1 MGVELT
7 LIQEPELM
15 ALDLFGTVLCA
26 QSHVC
31 EPVIEDSCLL
41 RGYHAKARGSCF
53 VMKACVLSC
62 CLSSLLEFGESSP
75 SVNDWSDVRI
85 SRVNSKDK
93 FLKTTTTPS
102 PHTLSGI
109 IRPSLAGSQKAET
122 ELLSAAWER

>member
-53 VMKACVLSC
+53 VMKARVFSCRYLSPC
-62 CLSSLLEFGESSP
+62 WYWARALSVSLFRLM
-75 SVNDWSDVRI
+75 
-85 SRVNSKDK
+85 
-93 FLKTTTTPS
+93 
-102 PHTLSGI
+102 SGH
-109 IRPSLAGSQKAET
+109 LV
-122 ELLSAAWER
+122 